1 MEILLFRAAL
11 APSLVLLTSLLARRL
26 GPRLGGRLLGAP
38 TTTGPFLFVLC
49 VSAGSSTAAG
59 AAHGSAAGQLTVT
72 CFCLIYGR
80 FAPGRRPIT
89 TLAAALTC
97 SALAAILATV
107 IDNILVTAALSALLV
122 TAGLLTWPNSSRP
135 QPKQAAARRW
145 ELPVR
150 MAISA
155 AMVVG
160 ATEIAVAAGP
170 FIGGI
175 ASSLPVL
182 LAVMGPSAH
191 RTSDAVASEMMHG
204 ALISCLATISFLTV
218 LALTLKPLGYA
229 AFPLALAALVLTDC
243 YPRAL
248 VALAR
253 RPTPPNRRAR
263 HGGVD
268 EVFLRHGLVG
278 EPGLDGSG
286 ESVRHESCD
295 DLVVRGRQVRVG

>member
-1 MEILLFRAAL
+1 M
-11 APSLVLLTSLLARRL
+11 
-26 GPRLGGRLLGAP
+26 
-38 TTTGPFLFVLC
+38 LC
-49 VSAGSSTAAG
+49 VSAGTPTAAG

-72 CFCLIYGR
+72 CFCLAYGR
-80 FAPGRRPIT
+80 FAPGRRPLS

-97 SALAAILATV
+97 SALAALVATL
-107 IDNILVTAALSALLV
+107 IGNILMTAALSALLV
-122 TAGLLTWPNSSRP
+122 TAGLLTWPDS
-135 QPKQAAARRW
+135 PKSPPRQDAARQW
-145 ELPVR
+145 ELPAR

-155 AMVVG
+155 AMVIG
-160 ATEIAVAAGP
+160 STEVAMAAGP
-170 FIGGI
+170 FLGGI

-182 LAVMGPSAH
+182 LAIMGPSAH
-191 RTSDAVASEMMHG
+191 RTSDAVAGEMMHG

-229 AFPLALAALVLTDC
+229 AFPLAFAALVLTDC

-248 VALAR
+248 VAVAR
-253 RPTPPNRRAR
+253 RSAPPNRRAGN
-263 HGGVD
+263 GGVD

-286 ESVRHESCD
+286 ESVRHETRD

>member
-11 APSLVLLTSLLARRL
+11 APVLVLIVSVVGRRL

-49 VSAGSSTAAG
+49 ISAGASTAAG

-72 CFCLIYGR
+72 CFCLAYGR
-80 FAPGRRPIT
+80 FARGRRPLP
-89 TLAAALTC
+89 TLLIAVTC
-97 SALAAILATV
+97 SALAAFVAATLDD
-107 IDNILVTAALSALLV
+107 IGLTAALSLLLV
-122 TAGLLTWPNSSRP
+122 TVGLLTWPSSSRP
-135 QPKQAAARRW
+135 QPKQTPTRRW
-145 ELPVR
+145 ELPAR

-160 ATEIAVAAGP
+160 STEVALAAGP

-182 LAVMGPSAH
+182 LSVMGPSAH
-191 RTSDAVASEMMHG
+191 RASDALADELMHG

-218 LALTLKPLGYA
+218 VAFTLQPLGLL
-229 AFPLALAALVLTDC
+229 AFPLALGALVLADC

-248 VALAR
+248 VALA
-253 RPTPPNRRAR
+253 
-263 HGGVD
+263 
-268 EVFLRHGLVG
+268 
-278 EPGLDGSG
+278 
-286 ESVRHESCD
+286 
-295 DLVVRGRQVRVG
+295 